1 MDGRHDGCIGAC
13 LEERL
18 DQRRLGGRVQRRGRL
33 VQQQQTAGFGCHQG
47 ACNGHPLT
55 LAARQVASASR
66 HLGIQPARHLRHEG
80 TGLGRLQGAG
90 IVTVPGPLSRFGI
103 TARGIGHGQ
112 VLAQRAAKQ
121 LGILRQQRGH
131 RAQRR
136 CHGGCRQRT
145 LAIRLQLPRRRR
157 IQAGQQAQQRG
168 LARTAGTHQRIA
180 LAALQLQ
187 IDAGERP
194 AHCLG
199 VGRIG
204 RLALEHHGRQLQ
216 LLPVFRD
223 RCGLRSTD
231 GNGLLGRQRQRT
243 DLVAAGVVDLLPGE
257 RLEVRRHT
265 GDHAAGLQRIF
276 VHHEQVADAHA
287 FGRTVCRRG
296 HTACST
302 GGCISGS
309 LHLRPGRHHALHRQ
323 PDVERQQDDPQH
335 AVEQINR
342 GPLALVVDDGTTNRR
357 KDGIQPC
364 LHQLQHAA
372 LQPQRQH
379 RQHVHQTI
387 GQAGPVLAVG
397 GVLFTRQTHHHLVEG
412 HDDGRQHQIAHHG
425 HHAHPG
431 RDQPQRHHRPHQPHH
446 ALQIDELAL
455 RKVVERACGL
465 LHPVCRLDAMLRLVP
480 RQRCGIQ
487 PLHQVGGH
495 ALAHHQRHVA
505 LQNAARA
512 VHQPAGQCGQKHQRH
527 HLRCLRKSGQPLR
540 LQRVERG
547 TRQRR
552 HRQLETLR
560 TDQQQHRPHQRAAP
574 SVRKAPEFPVQKA
587 DAQLGVAP
595 VGARLVGG
603 VLSRSALTA
612 GGGSILHENE

>member
-1 MDGRHDGCIGAC
+1 MDGRHDGCISAC

-33 VQQQQTAGFGCHQG
+33 VQQQQAAGFGRHQG
-47 ACNGHPLT
+47 ACNGHPLA
-55 LAARQVASASR
+55 LAARQVATTSR
-66 HLGIQPARHLRHEG
+66 HLRIQPTRHLRHEG

-90 IVTVPGPLSRFGI
+90 IVTVPDPLSRFGI
-103 TARGIGHGQ
+103 APHGIGHGQ

-131 RAQRR
+131 RTQRR
-136 CHGGCRQRT
+136 CHGGSRQRT
-145 LAIRLQLPRRRR
+145 LAIRLQLPCRRR
-157 IQAGQQAQQRG
+157 IQAGQQPQQRG
-168 LARTAGTHQRIA
+168 LARAAGAHQRIA

-187 IDAGERP
+187 VDAGERT
-194 AHCLG
+194 AHRLG

-216 LLPVFRD
+216 LLPVFRN

-257 RLEVRRHT
+257 RLEVRRHA
-265 GDHAAGLQRIF
+265 GDHAASLQRIF

-287 FGRTVCRRG
+287 FGRAVCRRG
-296 HTACST
+296 RTARSA
-302 GGCISGS
+302 GGHISRS

-323 PDVERQQDDPQH
+323 PDVERQQNDPQH
-335 AVEQINR
+335 AIEQIDR
-342 GPLALVVDDGTTNRR
+342 GPLALVVDNGTTNRC
-357 KDGIQPC
+357 KDGIQPR
-364 LHQLQHAA
+364 LHQLQHTA

-387 GQAGPVLAVG
+387 GQAGPVFPVG
-397 GVLFTRQTHHHLVEG
+397 SILFTRQTHHHLVEC

-455 RKVVERACGL
+455 RKVVERARGL
-465 LHPVCRLDAMLRLVP
+465 LHPVRRLHTMLGLMP
-480 RQRCGIQ
+480 GQRCGI
-487 PLHQVGGH
+487 
-495 ALAHHQRHVA
+495 
-505 LQNAARA
+505 
-512 VHQPAGQCGQKHQRH
+512 
-527 HLRCLRKSGQPLR
+527 
-540 LQRVERG
+540 
-547 TRQRR
+547 
-552 HRQLETLR
+552 
-560 TDQQQHRPHQRAAP
+560 
-574 SVRKAPEFPVQKA
+574 
-587 DAQLGVAP
+587 
-595 VGARLVGG
+595 
-603 VLSRSALTA
+603 
-612 GGGSILHENE
+612 